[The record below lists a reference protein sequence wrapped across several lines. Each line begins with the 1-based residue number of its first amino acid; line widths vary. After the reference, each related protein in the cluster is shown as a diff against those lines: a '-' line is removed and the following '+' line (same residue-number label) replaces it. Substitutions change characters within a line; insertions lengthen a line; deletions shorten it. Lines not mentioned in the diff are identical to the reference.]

1 MEKTL
6 AATVKGHDEAIAAR
20 DEAQKREEDLRAS
33 VVAREKLF
41 EEQLFSIAKALSGT
55 LLGYHY
61 CSLFEFVVS
70 ADFRAHVWVL
80 YRCWRFELRPSG
92 PPS

>member
-6 AATVKGHDEAIAAR
+6 STAVKSRDEAIAAC

-33 VVAREKLF
+33 IAAREKLF

-61 CSLFEFVVS
+61 CSVSEFVFGT
-70 ADFRAHVWVL
+70 DFRTHVWVM
-80 YRCWRFELRPSG
+80 YRCW
-92 PPS
+92 

>member
-1 MEKTL
+1 MEKKL
-6 AATVKGHDEAIAAR
+6 AATVKSRGEAIAAR

-33 VVAREKLF
+33 IAAREKLF

-61 CSLFEFVVS
+61 RSLFNFVAG
-70 ADFRAHVWVL
+70 ADFWAHVWVYVQML
-80 YRCWRFELRPSG
+80 AI
-92 PPS
+92 